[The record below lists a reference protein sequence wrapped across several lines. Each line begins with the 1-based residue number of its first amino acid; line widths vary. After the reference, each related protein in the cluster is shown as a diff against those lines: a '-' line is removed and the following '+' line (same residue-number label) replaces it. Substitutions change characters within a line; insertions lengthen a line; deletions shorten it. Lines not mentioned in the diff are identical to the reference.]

1 MSKEKPMNTE
11 ELSKF
16 AKPVADHLRSVMLD
30 ESRPPMERVQAA
42 LGIQALQAF
51 IPDVPIRLPAELVA
65 PLSVSDDPDS
75 HVEPFSSLT
84 DAEKALANQSLGLL
98 EEFFA
103 AGAIDLCPD
112 SRGLVLMEIVSSLLA
127 DLCRRAQD
135 MGACQLDLD
144 APTARTRMEQLVL
157 SRMRELLR
165 PYDMAVN

>member
-1 MSKEKPMNTE
+1 MVSEEKPMNTE

-127 DLCRRAQD
+127 DIFRQAQVVKTAD
-135 MGACQLDLD
+135 ID
-144 APTARTRMEQLVL
+144 AHEAKRRMERLIYDRTQ
-157 SRMRELLR
+157 ELLR
-165 PYDMAVN
+165 EHNRGVH

>member
-1 MSKEKPMNTE
+1 MVSEEKPMKPN

-16 AKPVADHLRSVMLD
+16 ARPVAGHLRSVMQD
-30 ESRPPMERVQAA
+30 GTRSPMERVQAA

-51 IPDVPIRLPAELVA
+51 IPDVPIQPARLVV

-103 AGAIDLCPD
+103 ASAIDLCPD

-127 DLCRRAQD
+127 DIFRQAQVVKTADIDAHEAKRRMASLIHDRAQ
-135 MGACQLDLD
+135 
-144 APTARTRMEQLVL
+144 
-157 SRMRELLR
+157 ELLR
-165 PYDMAVN
+165 PRDMALS